1 MYTLDSCILQVP
13 YPSLFVL
20 GRFWP
25 LDPEDVHFVSSFPL
39 LLLEVAPIS
48 SAATLLLK
56 LVSAVLVSPAAA
68 ANLLLLSAALLAA
81 VANLLLLVVSAVLFS
96 LAAGANLLLLL
107 LSAALILP
115 AAGVNSLLL
124 LVSAALVL
132 PAASANLVLGGSGLV
147 VDGGKTA
154 VAADRVALVS
164 AGDRQGRLVMIY
176 LIHDYLSLNV
186 VLRS

>member
-20 GRFWP
+20 GNFWP

-68 ANLLLLSAALLAA
+68 ANLLLLSAALFSLAA
-81 VANLLLLVVSAVLFS
+81 VANLL
-96 LAAGANLLLLL
+96 
-107 LSAALILP
+107 
-115 AAGVNSLLL
+115 LLL

-132 PAASANLVLGGSGLV
+132 PAAAANLVLGGSGLV

-164 AGDRQGRLVMIY
+164 AGDRRGRLVMIY